1 MRKGFKKN
9 GLIAF
14 TLVSACALTAGAVL
28 AMPNVSASAATAN
41 TFEMVEKASVR
52 VTDPAGMRFMVRV
65 SDDVMQTMKNADKA
79 GFLIFPKAYLTA
91 DVIKD
96 ASYHDKY
103 SAENT
108 DYTGLYDYLDV
119 EIKDDTYYKETDETT
134 GDETGYY
141 LANGVVH
148 TVQEANRQLDYAAIA
163 YYQSGTDYSYANF
176 NGDFSRSL
184 FGVLQKA
191 YITDEEDRAKIQAVD
206 AFDWVGSE
214 SYPFQIATAEEY
226 TQFVDSIS
234 ETNTYQDKFVTLT
247 ETITLA
253 SGFKQM
259 PTAFAGTMS
268 TATDKKLLFD
278 AQNTT
283 YVSFAEDEYAT
294 SIAGVD
300 YDCKNAKI
308 PELSKDLIKVNKNAT
323 TTSIVN
329 IIERGDAGFVDHED
343 TLITGDYQGDTA
355 TSWEFAQSYK
365 TYLNVK
371 LDNYDLSTY
380 SYLSVWFAVSNITA
394 LSEGGYFQYSA
405 SASIMGAKSIT
416 PESLDDSGKWVQW
429 QIPIKTLTTYYES
442 KGNIQLFNTYFSGTP
457 SPSRPYLYIGDI
469 TLEKETQLPKFT
481 ASSDMP
487 LHYYKDA
494 DVATRTDST
503 SLKKIVKASETGIT
517 GDYMGEYAI
526 KCGKIYNNHGLYL
539 NIDLN
544 KYDLTGYTHLSV
556 WIACDAIVNTAGY
569 IKIGDTTTM
578 ITNNTFLKASDGTAG
593 VWHNYLIPI
602 TTLQT
607 HFTNKGYMKICD
619 TYPGNANN
627 ANGERAFVYV
637 GDMQFVTVA

>member
-28 AMPNVSASAATAN
+28 AMPNVSASAATEN

-65 SDDVMQTMKNADKA
+65 SDDVMQTMQNAEKA

-91 DVIKD
+91 DVIQN

-103 SAENT
+103 SAENAE
-108 DYTGLYDYLDV
+108 YTGLYDYLDV
-119 EIKDDTYYKETDETT
+119 EIKDGTYYKETDETT

-163 YYQSGTDYSYANF
+163 YYQNGTDYNYAKF

-214 SYPFQIATAEEY
+214 SYPFEIATAEEY

-234 ETNTYQDKFVTLT
+234 ETNTYENKYVTLT

-253 SGFKQM
+253 SGFKKM
-259 PTAFAGTMS
+259 PTTFAGTMS

-294 SIAGVD
+294 SITGVD

-308 PELSKDLIKVNKNAT
+308 PELSEDLITVKDNDSPQNVVTNPFILT
-323 TTSIVN
+323 TTSDGWKTELGV
-329 IIERGDAGFVDHED
+329 ED
-343 TLITGDYQGDTA
+343 TMNISAYQGETA
-355 TSWEFAQSYK
+355 LKWALPGGIRHGYI
-365 TYLNVK
+365 NVK
-371 LDNYDLSTY
+371 LDNYDLSNY
-380 SYLSVWFAVSNITA
+380 SYLSVWVATA
-394 LSEGGYFQYSA
+394 KVGEATKYLEYFNTSTLYGASLKYSVD
-405 SASIMGAKSIT
+405 G
-416 PESLDDSGKWVQW
+416 SGKWVQYKFS
-429 QIPIKTLTTYYES
+429 IENLTDYYDTHGYLKLLRIGS
-442 KGNIQLFNTYFSGTP
+442 HSGTTR
-457 SPSRPYLYIGDI
+457 SSLYIGDI

-481 ASSDMP
+481 ASSDSP
-487 LHYYKDA
+487 LHYYTDT
-494 DVATRTDST
+494 DRTSDMQSQK
-503 SLKKIVKASETGIT
+503 SIVKASETGIT
-517 GDYMGEYAI
+517 GEYTGEYAI
-526 KCGKIYNNHGLYL
+526 KCGKIYNAHGLYL

-556 WIACDAIVNTAGY
+556 WIACDAIVSEAGY
-569 IKIGDTTTM
+569 IKIGDGSTM

-593 VWHNYLIPI
+593 VWQNYLIPI
-602 TTLQT
+602 ATLQK
-607 HFTNKGYMKICD
+607 HFTDKGYMKICD
-619 TYPGNANN
+619 LYNSSANN
-627 ANGERAFVYV
+627 ANGVRAFVYV